1 MRYVRHLSVRQYEVL
16 NLLSS
21 LGPMTSDEIAKLL
34 NVDKTKA
41 RATLYGLV
49 RLGLV
54 KRAWLT
60 KRRRQ
65 TGVKSTDFIMV
76 EGGRQKPIYY
86 VPQHRKRVFK
96 MLTRILKKPMTPGE
110 KKSMLYLIR
119 NSELEPYLEER
130 LKRWAHGEL

>member
-16 NLLSS
+16 SLLNNF
-21 LGPMTSDEIAKLL
+21 GPMTSDQIAKLL
-34 NVDKTKA
+34 NIDKIKA
-41 RATLYGLV
+41 RTTLYSLV

-60 KRRRQ
+60 KKRRQ
-65 TGVKSTDFIMV
+65 TRVKSTDFIMV

-96 MLTRILKKPMTPGE
+96 ILTRILKKPTTPGE
-110 KKSMLYLIR
+110 KRSMFYLIR

-130 LKRWAHGEL
+130 LRRWAHGEL